1 MRFVTALMCSMLSTL
16 VVADE
21 RFYTTVDAQGRVQVI
36 KSEQPSTVDV
46 PKIPL
51 SSQQTTVTNTEKG
64 QKKQELVT
72 PSVTD
77 GIRQVDADTYIDTE
91 LLEKKN
97 FNLEDKKRFY
107 FLPNSGFGT
116 QVVESS
122 DGVVSTPIVKTEVV
136 KPQAYVSSDYLPL
149 AVEDIRRFYPQLAV
163 CFSKLDIKK
172 QSKPFKDTN
181 NIWVKLPLTPD
192 EIEIDGF
199 LDLSLSAPIIK
210 QLRVVSFASTYKK
223 PAFYLPIIVFLDEK
237 GCPVS
242 GVWQYW
248 SRAHVAT
255 DKQYA
260 SVEGLINIPAQSAY
274 VLFYRPIK
282 TLKADIPLSID
293 SGSLV
298 VEAY

>member
-46 PKIPL
+46 PKKPL